1 MPGVASAALRNQFVT
16 IVKQVGHSLVVGG
29 AVALLM
35 ACPGRHVDTTKSNTR
50 LDLAKDFVNKHDLE
64 NAENEANRAIALNP
78 QNEEA
83 YLVRGLVA
91 LVHAS
96 DTQRLLEIDGC
107 LTGLDGEAMT
117 RDQDE
122 FLRKAARD
130 FEAATKLA
138 PDYAEAWSN
147 RGVVANLQED
157 PDAAVTYLSKAFENP
172 IRLINPGL
180 TRSHLG
186 WSYFK
191 KGDAVSAAKEL
202 LTAIQFQPGMC
213 VASYRLGRVYFLR
226 EEWEKAAELFARV
239 IEADENP
246 DESQRCN
253 SQEARLYLMKVRTQ
267 QGLLDDAKQAKAA
280 CLKLSPKSCI
290 AVQCRTMDLAA
301 NAANATGHAAGPVS
315 GSTTP

>member
-1 MPGVASAALRNQFVT
+1 MPGVASAALRNQIIT
-16 IVKQVGHSLVVGG
+16 IVKQLGYHVVAGC
-29 AVALLM
+29 VACLLL
-35 ACPGRHVDTTKSNTR
+35 ACPNRQVDTTKSNTR

-64 NAENEANRAIALNP
+64 NAENEANRALALNP
-78 QNEEA
+78 RSEEA
-83 YLVRGLVA
+83 FLIRGLVS

-117 RDQDE
+117 RDQDQ
-122 FLRKAARD
+122 FLLKAARD

-138 PDYAEAWSN
+138 PDYSEAWSN
-147 RGVVANLQED
+147 RGVIANLQED
-157 PDAAVTYLSKAFENP
+157 PEAAVKYLARALENP

-180 TRSHLG
+180 SRAHLG

-246 DESQRCN
+246 DPSQRCN

-267 QGLLDDAKQAKAA
+267 QGLLDDAKQAKTA
-280 CLKLSPKSCI
+280 CLALSPKSCI
-290 AVQCRTMDLAA
+290 AVQCRTMDATG
-301 NAANATGHAAGPVS
+301 NAAVPSS
-315 GSTTP
+315 GSATP

>member
-1 MPGVASAALRNQFVT
+1 MLGVASAALRNQIVT
-16 IVKQVGHSLVVGG
+16 IVKQVGHHVVVGC
-29 AVALLM
+29 AMALLM
-35 ACPGRHVDTTKSNTR
+35 ACPNRQVDTTKSNTR

-64 NAENEANRAIALNP
+64 NAENEANRALALNP
-78 QNEEA
+78 RNQEA
-83 YLVRGLVA
+83 FLVRGLVA

-96 DTQRLLEIDGC
+96 DTQRLLEIEGC

-117 RDQDE
+117 RDQDQ
-122 FLRKAARD
+122 FLLKAAHD
-130 FEAATKLA
+130 FEAATKVD
-138 PDYAEAWSN
+138 PDYSEAWSN

-157 PDAAVTYLSKAFENP
+157 PEAAVKYLSKALENP

-180 TRSHLG
+180 SRAHLG

-246 DESQRCN
+246 DPTQRCN

-267 QGLLDDAKQAKAA
+267 QGLLDDAKQAKTA
-280 CLKLSPKSCI
+280 CLGLSPKSCI
-290 AVQCRTMDLAA
+290 AVQCRTMGAA
-301 NAANATGHAAGPVS
+301 SGAAAASSS
-315 GSTTP
+315 GSATP

>member
-1 MPGVASAALRNQFVT
+1 MPGVASDALRNQIVT
-16 IVKQVGHSLVVGG
+16 IVKQVGHRLVAGC

-35 ACPGRHVDTTKSNTR
+35 ACPNRQVDTTKSNTR

-64 NAENEANRAIALNP
+64 NAENEANRALALNP
-78 QNEEA
+78 SNAEA
-83 YLVRGLVA
+83 YLVRGLVS

-96 DTQRLLEIDGC
+96 DTQRLLEIEGC

-117 RDQDE
+117 RDQDQ
-122 FLRKAARD
+122 FLVKAARD
-130 FEAATKLA
+130 FEAATKVD
-138 PDYAEAWSN
+138 PDYSEAWSN

-157 PDAAVTYLSKAFENP
+157 PEAAVKYLTKALDNP

-226 EEWEKAAELFARV
+226 EEWEKSAELFARV

-246 DESQRCN
+246 DQSQHCN

-267 QGLLDDAKQAKAA
+267 QGLLDDAKQAKTA
-280 CLKLSPKSCI
+280 CLALSPKSCI
-290 AVQCRTMDLAA
+290 AVQCRTMDVSSS
-301 NAANATGHAAGPVS
+301 GPVTPVR

>member
-1 MPGVASAALRNQFVT
+1 MPGVASDAVRKKFKALAMMSCACAALSASA
-16 IVKQVGHSLVVGG
+16 GCPSGG
-29 AVALLM
+29 
-35 ACPGRHVDTTKSNTR
+35 VDTARSNTR

-64 NAENEANRAIALNP
+64 NAETEANRAIALNP
-78 QNEEA
+78 HNEEA
-83 YLVRGLVA
+83 LLVRGLVSLLRA
-91 LVHAS
+91 Y
-96 DTQRLLEIDGC
+96 DTQRLLEVDGC
-107 LTGLDGEAMT
+107 LTGLDAEAMT
-117 RDQDE
+117 RDLDT
-122 FLRKAARD
+122 FLKKADRD

-138 PDYAEAWSN
+138 PDYSEAWSN
-147 RGVVANLQED
+147 RGLVANLLED
-157 PDAAVTYLSKAFENP
+157 PDAAVGYLTKALDVP
-172 IRLINPGL
+172 IRLMNPAL

-213 VASYRLGRVYFLR
+213 VATYRLGRVYFLR

-267 QGLLDDAKQAKAA
+267 QGLLDDAKQAKNA
-280 CLKLSPKSCI
+280 CLTLSQKSCI
-290 AVQCRTMDLAA
+290 AVQCRTMNGTA
-301 NAANATGHAAGPVS
+301 NP
-315 GSTTP
+315 